1 MFSVVLNLKNSFIL
15 ELANN
20 AIGFTAYRTST
31 YDVDNN
37 AAVEFDA
44 EILDESNS
52 YDVTSGTCTC
62 PVNGMY
68 FIIVTIFSEY
78 SHASWFA
85 DIEIQDSSSTTTIGG
100 ISNPDAHT
108 LQSTNQAV
116 IKCDAGSTIRVM
128 NREGG
133 SRRVRGTVEGSPMS
147 TFSGFLI
154 NLL

>member
-1 MFSVVLNLKNSFIL
+1 MFSVVLNLKNSFIS

-52 YDVTSGTCTC
+52 YDVTSGTFTC

-68 FIIVTIFSEY
+68 FIIFTIFSEY
-78 SHASWFA
+78 SQASWFA
-85 DIEIQDSSSTTTIGG
+85 DVEIQDSSSTTTIGG
-100 ISNPDAHT
+100 LFNHDAHS

-116 IKCDAGSTIRVM
+116 IKCDAGSTMRVM
-128 NREGG
+128 NRDGG
-133 SRRVRGTVEGSPMS
+133 PRRVRGTEGGRPMS
-147 TFSGFLI
+147 TFSGFLV